1 MIMTVNHY
9 RAASIAK
16 LREVKLDC
24 SPSKVRAIWAARSY
38 HELEKA
44 WPAVVDQQG
53 YGTHRLSF
61 QESKRRAVNH
71 AGGFCGVEL
80 AGVHKDTCRE
90 VYYCN
95 AGDTYAPT
103 IYFHGAVLHVGT
115 LGDLAEGGQIRG
127 PQADY

>member
-1 MIMTVNHY
+1 MTVNHY

-24 SPSKVRAIWAARSY
+24 SPSKIRAIWAAQSWA
-38 HELEKA
+38 ELERAYPWVKENREEYHYHTFRA
-44 WPAVVDQQG
+44 
-53 YGTHRLSF
+53 F
-61 QESKRRAVNH
+61 KRAAVNH

-115 LGDLAEGGQIRG
+115 LGDLVEGGQIRG
-127 PQADY
+127 VDHDDY